1 MWIMFER
8 HFEKRHFQ
16 YHLQSQKFG
25 VVKVSEFST
34 AATVHDNFKL
44 FLSKIWHLQF
54 LINIESSYLLLKVV

>member
-1 MWIMFER
+1 VLPNSTLCFFLTSYGTERKARKELR

-34 AATVHDNFKL
+34 AATVHNTVF
-44 FLSKIWHLQF
+44 
-54 LINIESSYLLLKVV
+54 